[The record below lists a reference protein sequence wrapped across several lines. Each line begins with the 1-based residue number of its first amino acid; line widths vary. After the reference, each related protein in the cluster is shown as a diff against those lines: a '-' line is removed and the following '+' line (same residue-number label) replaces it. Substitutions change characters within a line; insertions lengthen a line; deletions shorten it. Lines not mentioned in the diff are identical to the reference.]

1 MLQDNYIGI
10 CSQAAKG
17 RYLQARK
24 RGGPQRLCFFSSH
37 WGIWEQWKVRDWSAA
52 CLIMPIFPAIPSVRH
67 SEMTAKPLIVCQC
80 CMAVQAALNVLCCLR
95 AAEMRRLLRLLC
107 IYDA

>member
-1 MLQDNYIGI
+1 MQVSGTNHGMHGIAASQSCPHICIVKRGVPLLQDSHIGI

-37 WGIWEQWKVRDWSAA
+37 WGIWEQWKVRD
-52 CLIMPIFPAIPSVRH
+52 
-67 SEMTAKPLIVCQC
+67 
-80 CMAVQAALNVLCCLR
+80 
-95 AAEMRRLLRLLC
+95 
-107 IYDA
+107 